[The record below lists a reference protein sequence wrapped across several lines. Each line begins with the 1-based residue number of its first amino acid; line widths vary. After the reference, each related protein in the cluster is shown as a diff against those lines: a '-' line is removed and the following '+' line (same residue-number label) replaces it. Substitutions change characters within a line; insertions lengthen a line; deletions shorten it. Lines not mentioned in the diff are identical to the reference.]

1 MSGIKR
7 LALTEGGA
15 VSRLFEASS
24 GDYVL
29 HADHLASHAYDEAVE
44 LMECAKF
51 IQEMAEKLER
61 HGMMPMSGLEE
72 SAIRGA
78 WKMCAKSRAK
88 RFGGAE

>member
-1 MSGIKR
+1 MSAPIKR
-7 LALTEGGA
+7 LRIDMDGCTQQDDD
-15 VSRLFEASS
+15 
-24 GDYVL
+24 GDYVT

-78 WKMCAKSRAK
+78 WKKCAKSRAK